1 MDKVSDYDYE
11 LPDELI
17 AQFPPETRT
26 ASRLLHVQGSGEFVD
41 RTFSDIID
49 QLEAGD
55 VLVTNNTRVIPARL
69 FGQKESGGRV
79 EILLERI
86 VDERTILAQLR
97 ASRAPRAG
105 TLLLVD
111 GADKSIVEVVG
122 RQGSFFEIQIIT
134 EGSLL
139 EWFRRFGHMPLPPY
153 INRAD
158 QNDDLERYQTVFARR
173 DGAVAAPTAGLH
185 FDTELLSRIEQK
197 GVRRAEVTLHVGAG
211 TYQPV
216 RVDSID
222 KHVMHSEWLEVN
234 QDCCDII
241 NRAKSEAK
249 RVVAVGTTVVR
260 ALESAAQQSS
270 SRKNATKLLE
280 TYAGETDIFIF
291 PGYQFAV
298 VDCLITNFH
307 LPQSTLLM
315 LVSAL
320 CGREQVLAAYKHAIA
335 QRYRFFSYGDAML
348 LEPNLDT

>member
-26 ASRLLHVQGSGEFVD
+26 ASRLLHVPDSGEFVD
-41 RTFSDIID
+41 LKFTDIVD
-49 QLEAGD
+49 HLEAGD
-55 VLVTNNTRVIPARL
+55 VLVTNNTRVIPARV
-69 FGQKESGGRV
+69 FGRKESGGRV

-86 VDERTILAQLR
+86 VDERTILAQVK
-97 ASRAPRAG
+97 ASRAPRSG
-105 TLLLVD
+105 TLLLID
-111 GADKSIVEVVG
+111 GDDESVVEVVG
-122 RQGSFFEIQIIT
+122 RQASFFAIKIIT

-139 EWFRRFGHMPLPPY
+139 AWFRRVGHMPLPPY
-153 INRAD
+153 IERAD

-185 FDTELLSRIEQK
+185 FDTELLSRIEQR

-222 KHVMHSEWLEVN
+222 EHVMHSEWLEVS
-234 QDCCDII
+234 QDSCDVI

-249 RVVAVGTTVVR
+249 RVIAVGTTVVR
-260 ALESAAQQSS
+260 ALESAAQQASN
-270 SRKNATKLLE
+270 RKQATNLLAP
-280 TYAGETDIFIF
+280 YSGETDIFIF

-298 VDCLITNFH
+298 VDCLVTNFH

-320 CGREQVLAAYKHAIA
+320 CGRERMLAAYQHAIA

-348 LEPNLDT
+348 LEPNFLV